1 MPPTTRSSKRRATE
15 GPLGVPEPS
24 HLATTSEDDAYAASS
39 NGRPDT
45 PESEIEPDPKP
56 NRKRARRAQKGKDG
70 SVSAEAP
77 KRPKVKGKLEVFKNV
92 PVEIAKYLHPFDLV
106 LLSRVNKFFRELFM
120 SRQAASI
127 WTSARYNVPG
137 LPPCPPGLCEPQ
149 YAALLFTKMC
159 SQCGKYAPRH
169 MDPILLVRLCS
180 SCRDEQFKLIPN
192 MRYNVTDMSLVA
204 HSSELPP
211 RNFRH
216 HGRLVLSSDIETV
229 ESKLKE
235 LSAAGDMDNLAR
247 WKSER
252 RKELQDRQTNSGLF
266 KEWFA
271 ARDSERETD
280 LIQRKDAHEAEVEA
294 RLISLGWE
302 LEDHRPLNNP
312 RRRLWFSLVRAAKV
326 LTDRTWDKLLPR
338 LLVHLEANKQERLER
353 ERHTR
358 KQERAQELREFWDAT
373 KKQLPPLLQATP
385 QLDDVEVTIL
395 SPAVVEN
402 TILYQCFPQLWRA
415 QDWPEYTQLLNEDI
429 SGAELKLK
437 LEEKRDS
444 LNEFA
449 RKWRAQFEEKLIQQ
463 LPDHIDPPNFSASGL
478 SLTSNAQSPD
488 SLFAGTQ
495 MLLRADVAFRKYEYE
510 YDPCNFY
517 PEDFQDMHD
526 VSSVKYDAKTSAIAM
541 DLLRALERPG
551 ATYLEMKSLGRIFQ
565 CGKCTGTPELMG
577 WKSLVKHYTARKSE
591 WENLNK
597 KLTTLP
603 IKEFIYIFT
612 HDTKVTV
619 EDPNKPLVR
628 IVKESGAPAP
638 STHGSYGFKKMC
650 LVCHVV
656 GVYYYFLDAHI
667 NDHMRDVHLIE
678 EPEQGTHFR

>member
-24 HLATTSEDDAYAASS
+24 HLATTSEEDTYAASS
-39 NGRPDT
+39 NSRPDT

-56 NRKRARRAQKGKDG
+56 SRKRARRVHKGKDA
-70 SVSAEAP
+70 SVSTDAP

-127 WTSARYNVPG
+127 WISARYNVPG

-180 SCRDEQFKLIPN
+180 SCRDEQFKLIPA
-192 MRYNVTDMSLVA
+192 MLRNVTDMSLVA
-204 HSSELPP
+204 RSSDHPP

-216 HGRLVLSSDIETV
+216 YGRLILSSDIETV

-235 LSAAGDMDNLAR
+235 LSAAGDKDNLVR
-247 WKSER
+247 WKDER

-280 LIQRKDAHEAEVEA
+280 LIQRKDAYEAEVEA

-302 LEDHRPLNNP
+302 PEDHRPLDNS
-312 RRRLWFSLVRAAKV
+312 RRKQWFSLVRAAKV
-326 LTDRTWDKLLPR
+326 LTDRTWDKLLPQ
-338 LLVHLEANKQERLER
+338 LVVHLEENKKERLER
-353 ERHTR
+353 GRYAR
-358 KQERAQELREFWDAT
+358 KQERTQELHEFWSAT
-373 KKQLPPLLQATP
+373 KKQLPPLLQVVP
-385 QLDDVEVTIL
+385 QEDDIKGAAL
-395 SPAVVEN
+395 SPVVLEKN
-402 TILYQCFPQLWRA
+402 ILHQCFPPFWRA
-415 QDWPEYTQLLNEDI
+415 HDWPEYTQLLDEDI
-429 SGAELKLK
+429 PAAELKLK
-437 LEEKRDS
+437 LQEKENS

-449 RKWRAQFEEKLIQQ
+449 QKWRARLEEKLIQQ
-463 LPDHIDPPNFSASGL
+463 LPDHIGLPNFNAPGL

-495 MLLRADVAFRKYEYE
+495 MLLRADVAFKRYE
-510 YDPCNFY
+510 YDSCSFY
-517 PEDFQDMHD
+517 PEDFQDQHD
-526 VSSVKYDAKTSAIAM
+526 LSRITYDAIPSAIAM
-541 DLLRALERPG
+541 DLLRTLERPG
-551 ATYLEMKSLGRIFQ
+551 ATYLEMKFLGRVFQ
-565 CGKCTGTPELMG
+565 CGKCTGTSELMG
-577 WKSLVKHYTARKSE
+577 WKSLVKHYAAQKSE
-591 WENLNK
+591 WES
-597 KLTTLP
+597 LTKRLAAQP
-603 IKEFIYIFT
+603 ANEFTYIFT
-612 HDTKVTV
+612 HDTKLTV
-619 EDPNKPLVR
+619 ENPNKPFVR
-628 IVKESGAPAP
+628 IVKESEAPA
-638 STHGSYGFKKMC
+638 SSAHGLYGNKK
-650 LVCHVV
+650 VCVVCQVV
-656 GVYYYFLDAHI
+656 GVYNYFSDVGI
-667 NDHMRDVHLIE
+667 NDHMRDAHLIE
-678 EPEQGTHFR
+678 EPEQGKHFR